1 MLLLED
7 LILVTIWLLVT
18 VVAINVVFLA
28 FVFYRRWW
36 RARYYRAK
44 DEARER
50 YRRAIAE
57 FVAGDVAAASASSK
71 LAEAKLPAERD
82 AVQELLLDGI
92 TPQNADRITELLY
105 ALQYV
110 ELWSRTAFGRKR
122 APELMRRSQVREQAA
137 ISTEVEGSWKNI
149 FRRMRI
155 FSVPRAMAVDHL
167 GNLAPESAQ
176 VFMAEALHDPS
187 TEVRRVA
194 VAAMGRSRNPAAIPL
209 LLEELRKAVDEGNDV
224 SLRTTKSA
232 LVCYQL
238 ADLEYFVPHVTHP
251 NPRLRFFVVDTLRE
265 ICNRAASKGSR
276 TGSGISSRVGSGIS
290 SGIGSGVTPRP
301 GSGIGSAGSG
311 ISTSGLLTRRGFPPA
326 LCEVLLQHSVNDTF
340 ADVRA
345 RAAALVAHF
354 RDAQAMEALRRLL
367 GDESEFVRLHTVR
380 MCADRYYGDLI
391 PEVLRCLSDGRWRV
405 REAAVK
411 TLGAFGVAGL
421 SELYKYFVSTGE
433 RYESEQ
439 IAEEIQRTGLVD
451 SLLTALASGGETSRL
466 AEAVCRKLTVMG
478 KTSLLTNAVA
488 QRIPTEARLL
498 LMDAL
503 MAAPTPRYLAILE
516 TLAETDGGPVG
527 QKARD
532 LQRQAVGRSGA
543 IPSTRGG
550 STPSTRGGSSS
561 GPSSAGSSGGSSG
574 GRTPS
579 SGGSTPSSRG

>member
-1 MLLLED
+1 VLLLED

-18 VVAINVVFLA
+18 VIAINVVFLA

-36 RARYYRAK
+36 RARFYRAK

-50 YRRAIAE
+50 YRKAIAE
-57 FVAGDVAAASASSK
+57 FVAADVDVPTASAK
-71 LAEAKLPAERD
+71 LAEAKSPPERD
-82 AVQELLLDGI
+82 AVRELLLDAI
-92 TPQNADRITELLY
+92 SPQSADRITELLV
-105 ALQYV
+105 ALKYV
-110 ELWSRTAFGRKR
+110 EHWSNTAFGRKR
-122 APELMRRSQVREQAA
+122 TPELLRRSQAREQTA
-137 ISTEVEGSWKNI
+137 ISTAVEQSWLNP
-149 FRRMRI
+149 FRQMRV
-155 FSVPRAMAVDHL
+155 FSVPRALAVDNL
-167 GNLAPESAQ
+167 GNLASECAQ
-176 VFMAEALHDPS
+176 VFTAEALHDPS

-209 LLEELRKAVDEGNDV
+209 LLEELRKAIDEGNDV

-238 ADLEYFVPHVTHP
+238 SDLQYFVPFVTHP
-251 NPRLRFFVVDTLRE
+251 NQRLRFFVVDTLRE
-265 ICNRAASKGSR
+265 ICNRAGRKGSR

-290 SGIGSGVTPRP
+290 SGIGSGVSPRP
-301 GSGIGSAGSG
+301 GSGIGSGSG
-311 ISTSGLLTRRGFPPA
+311 SGATTTGLLTRRGFPPE
-326 LCEVLLQHSVNDTF
+326 LCEVLLQHSVRDSF

-354 RDAQAMEALRRLL
+354 RDAQAVEALRILL
-367 GDESEFVRLHTVR
+367 GDESEFVRLHAVR

-391 PEVLRCLSDGRWRV
+391 PEILKCLADTRWRV

-411 TLGAFGVAGL
+411 TLGAFGVSGL

-451 SLLTALASGGETSRL
+451 SLLTSLASGGETSRL

-532 LQRQAVGRSGA
+532 LQRQVIARSGT

-550 STPSTRGGSSS
+550 STPSTRGGSIPS
-561 GPSSAGSSGGSSG
+561 G
-574 GRTPS
+574 
-579 SGGSTPSSRG
+579 RG

>member
-1 MLLLED
+1 MLLIED

-18 VVAINVVFLA
+18 VIAINLVFLA

-36 RARYYRAK
+36 RTRYYRAK

-57 FVAGDVAAASASSK
+57 FVAGEVAVQTTAGS
-71 LAEAKLPAERD
+71 LAEAKAPPERD
-82 AVQELLLDGI
+82 AIQELLLDGI
-92 TPQNADRITELLY
+92 TPQNADRITELFY
-105 ALQYV
+105 ALKYV
-110 ELWSRTAFGRKR
+110 EHWSRTAFGRKKST
-122 APELMRRSQVREQAA
+122 ELMRRSQVREQVP
-137 ISTEVEGSWKNI
+137 ISTAVEESWLNR
-149 FRRMRI
+149 FRQMRV
-155 FSVPRAMAVDHL
+155 FSVPRALAVDHL
-167 GNLAPESAQ
+167 GNLAPENAQ

-209 LLEELRKAVDEGNDV
+209 LLDELHKAISEGNDV
-224 SLRTTKSA
+224 SLRTTKAA

-238 ADLEYFVPHVTHP
+238 ADLQYFIPHVTHP
-251 NPRLRFFVVDTLRE
+251 NPRMRFFVVDTLRE
-265 ICNRAASKGSR
+265 ICNRAGRKGSR
-276 TGSGISSRVGSGIS
+276 AGSGISSRAGSGVGSGVG
-290 SGIGSGVTPRP
+290 SGIGSGVRP
-301 GSGIGSAGSG
+301 GSGIGSGAGSG
-311 ISTSGLLTRRGFPPA
+311 TLTTGLLTRRGFPPE
-326 LCEVLLQHSVNDTF
+326 LCEVLLQHSVNDSF

-354 RDAQAMEALRRLL
+354 RDAQAVEALRKLL
-367 GDESEFVRLHTVR
+367 GDENEFVRLHAVR

-391 PEVLRCLSDGRWRV
+391 PEVLKCMADTRWRV

-439 IAEEIQRTGLVD
+439 IAEEIQRTGMVD
-451 SLLTALASGGETSRL
+451 SLLTALGSGGETSRL

-498 LMDAL
+498 LMEAL
-503 MAAPTPRYLAILE
+503 MAAPTPRYVAILE

-532 LQRQAVGRSGA
+532 LQRQVAGRSGT

-550 STPSTRGGSSS
+550 STPSTRGGS
-561 GPSSAGSSGGSSG
+561 GSAPSSG

-579 SGGSTPSSRG
+579 SGGGSTPSSRG

>member
-1 MLLLED
+1 MPLIED

-18 VVAINVVFLA
+18 VIAINLVFLA

-50 YRRAIAE
+50 YRRAITE
-57 FVAGDVAAASASSK
+57 FVAGDVTAATAASK
-71 LAEAKLPAERD
+71 LAEAKLPPERD
-82 AVQELLLDGI
+82 AVQELLLDAI
-92 TPQNADRITELLY
+92 TSQSADRITELLY
-105 ALQYV
+105 ALKYV
-110 ELWSRTAFGRKR
+110 EGWAHAAFGRKR
-122 APELMRRSQVREQAA
+122 TPELMRRSQAREQVP
-137 ISTEVEGSWKNI
+137 ISTEVEESWKNV
-149 FRRMRI
+149 FRRMRL
-155 FSVPRAMAVDHL
+155 FSVPRALAVDHL
-167 GNLAPESAQ
+167 GSLAPETAQ
-176 VFMAEALHDPS
+176 VFTAEALHDPS

-194 VAAMGRSRNPAAIPL
+194 VSAMGRSRNPAAIPL
-209 LLEELRKAVDEGNDV
+209 LLEELRKSIDEGNDV
-224 SLRTTKSA
+224 SLRTAKSA

-238 ADLEYFVPHVTHP
+238 SDLQYFVPHVTHP
-251 NPRLRFFVVDTLRE
+251 NPRMRFFVVDTLRE
-265 ICNRAASKGSR
+265 ICNRAGRKGSR
-276 TGSGISSRVGSGIS
+276 AGSGISSRVGSGIS
-290 SGIGSGVTPRP
+290 SGLGSGVTPP
-301 GSGIGSAGSG
+301 GSGIGSAGG
-311 ISTSGLLTRRGFPPA
+311 TGVSTTGLLTRRGFPPE
-326 LCEVLLQHSVNDTF
+326 LCEVLLQHSVNDSF

-345 RAAALVAHF
+345 RAASLVAHF
-354 RDAQAMEALRRLL
+354 RDAQAVEALRRLL
-367 GDESEFVRLHTVR
+367 GDENEFVRLHAVR

-451 SLLTALASGGETSRL
+451 SLITALASGGETSRL

-498 LMDAL
+498 LMDSL

-532 LQRQAVGRSGA
+532 LQRQATGRSAA

-550 STPSTRGGSSS
+550 GSS
-561 GPSSAGSSGGSSG
+561 GPSSSGSSSG

-579 SGGSTPSSRG
+579 SGGGGTPSSRG